1 MRGFLKVFAL
11 ISFIGECIS
20 ALGTVYPQWEQAYN
34 SYKQRKEALKTP
46 EERAAEAAAAAA
58 KEEEQNGG
66 GATMH
71 MYANAQTEDATYVEV
86 KQTGT
91 NGGGQI

>member
-58 KEEEQNGG
+58 KEAEQNGG
-66 GATMH
+66 ATTMH
-71 MYANAQTEDATYVEV
+71 MHSNVKTEDIPYEEV
-86 KQTGT
+86 KTGT